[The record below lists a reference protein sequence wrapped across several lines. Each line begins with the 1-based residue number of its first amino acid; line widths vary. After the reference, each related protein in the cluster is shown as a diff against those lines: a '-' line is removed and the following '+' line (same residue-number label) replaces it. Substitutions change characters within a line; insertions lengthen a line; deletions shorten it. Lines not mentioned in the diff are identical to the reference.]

1 MADAAALIDTEAVLA
16 RRPQSVGRMFLDR
29 VAETPEREAF
39 RHRVGTD
46 WRSLTWAAA
55 ADRVRAI
62 AAGLLA
68 LGVAPEQ
75 RVAIASSTRLEWVLA
90 DLGVMCAGAATTT
103 IYPSTPREDVAHI
116 LADSDSRVVFVEDAA
131 QLEKIR
137 SMAERLATPPT
148 LVVLDGTLDGP
159 TGPTGPAEAARTLTL
174 AELEQRGH
182 QQLRDHPGCVDDAVA
197 AVGPEHLATLM
208 YTSGTTGRPKGVRL
222 THGCWT
228 YEGVAIAALD
238 LVRPDDLQYLWLPL
252 SHSFGKVLITAQ
264 LTVGFTTAID
274 GDVDRLV
281 ENLAVVRPTFMG
293 AAPRIFEKVHGRVI
307 RTAQSEGA
315 AKYKVFIWAFRVG
328 GQVAELRREG
338 RTPSRRL
345 AAQHALADRL
355 VFAKLRARFGGRLRF
370 FVSGSAALSREVAEF
385 FSAAG
390 ILILEGYGLTE
401 TSAGTTVNLTG
412 RYRFGT
418 VGMPLPGTEVRI
430 AADGEVLVRGPGV
443 MSGYHGPQGPDEPV
457 LDADGWFH
465 TGDIGELED
474 GFLRI
479 TDRKK
484 DLIKTS
490 GGKYV
495 APQAIELA
503 FKATCPYAGH
513 IVVHGERRNFCSALI
528 TLDPDAVASWAD
540 QHGMSGK
547 PYEDIVGSE
556 EARAMV
562 QDYVD
567 QLNAKLARWET
578 IKRFA
583 LLPKD
588 LSIETGELTPSL
600 KVRRGAVERRYQDVL
615 DGLYADG

>member
-1 MADAAALIDTEAVLA
+1 MANAAALTDAEAVLA
-16 RRPQSVGRMFLDR
+16 RRPESVGRMFLDR
-29 VAETPEREAF
+29 VAETPGREAF
-39 RHRVGTD
+39 RHRVGTE

-68 LGVAPEQ
+68 LGVAREQ

-103 IYPSTPREDVAHI
+103 IYPSTPHEDVAHI
-116 LADSDSRVVFVEDAA
+116 LADSDSRVVFVEDAE

-137 SMAERLATPPT
+137 SAADRLATPPT
-148 LVVLDGTLDGP
+148 LVVLDGTPGGP
-159 TGPTGPAEAARTLTL
+159 TGTADGERTLTL
-174 AELEQRGH
+174 AELEQRGRE
-182 QQLRDHPGCVDDAVA
+182 QLRDQPGCVDAAVA
-197 AVGPEHLATLM
+197 AVGREHLATLM

-264 LTVGFTTAID
+264 LAVGFTTAID

-281 ENLAVVRPTFMG
+281 ENLAVIKPTFMG

-315 AKYKVFIWAFRVG
+315 AKYKVFTWAFRVG

-338 RTPSRRL
+338 RTPPRRL

-385 FSAAG
+385 FHTAG

-401 TSAGTTVNLTG
+401 TSAGTTVNLPG

-430 AADGEVLVRGPGV
+430 AGDGEVLVRGPGV
-443 MSGYHGPQGPDEPV
+443 MSAYHGPQGPDEQV
-457 LDADGWFH
+457 LDAGGWFH

-513 IVVHGERRNFCSALI
+513 ILVHGERRNFCSALI
-528 TLDPDAVASWAD
+528 SLDPDAVASWAD

-556 EARAMV
+556 AARAMV
-562 QDYVD
+562 QGYVD

-583 LLPKD
+583 LLPQD
-588 LSIETGELTPSL
+588 FSIESGELTPSL
-600 KVRRGAVERRYQDVL
+600 KVRRSAVERRYRDVL
-615 DGLYADG
+615 DELYADA